1 LTCMRLKLF
10 SVLRSC
16 FYLSNYLE
24 IVMLMIFMTFLWKK
38 NISSDFTLIYSLFN
52 DKLSKNTSFISGVF
66 PNRPDDVKKSPWF

>member
-1 LTCMRLKLF
+1 
-10 SVLRSC
+10 VLRSC